1 MSSFPLGH
9 MKALTFTQFRTYST
23 AINTFNTVQSYN
35 SNVSTLR
42 FAGNKSLSYYTFAS
56 STEETNFILGNMLL
70 LQNDPSNSNL
80 YVPVQKN

>member
-1 MSSFPLGH
+1 MSCFPLGN
-9 MKALTFTQFRTYST
+9 MKGLTFTQFRTYST
-23 AINTFNTVQSYN
+23 AITTFNTVQAYN

-70 LQNDPSNSNL
+70 LQNDPGNSNL
-80 YVPVQKN
+80 YVPVEKN